1 MKSPRPQAAFSRG
14 CSADGASAA
23 PSGASACGGVRAR
36 RGAGGRVRSS
46 ARAAA
51 ARPGADRR
59 GRRAVLPASARRAAG
74 AGALCRRR
82 PAAAVLFSGDRAR
95 RVGVLPDARPPAPA
109 RVFVGFFGNR
119 ARFSPDFGSG
129 KNFFE
134 KMPYFFQKVL
144 CKCEKMVY
152 NIQYSAMR
160 AGRIRPGKECREK

>member
-1 MKSPRPQAAFSRG
+1 MTDTRQAQELELPHRLTLDARSRL
-14 CSADGASAA
+14 SMT
-23 PSGASACGGVRAR
+23 GVTEVESFDE
-36 RGAGGRVRSS
+36 GTVVLVT
-46 ARAAA
+46 

-59 GRRAVLPASARRAAG
+59 GRRAVLPASAGRAAG

-109 RVFVGFFGNR
+109 CVFVGFFGNR
-119 ARFSPDFGSG
+119 AHFSPDFGSG